1 MTSERLLSSVWRMV
15 AAGALW
21 LHVAA
26 GVGAVAA
33 AEPELR
39 PGHWVEVP
47 HSRLRAVAPSES
59 PGGNVAKAVE
69 AWSGGALDTK
79 RNQML
84 VWGGGHSNY
93 AGNELY
99 AFQLDEMRWAR
110 LSDPSPAD
118 DSKAAVY
125 PDGQPR
131 SRHTYNY
138 IEYVPAW
145 DRLVSFGG
153 SGPWPRGGGEF
164 TREIS
169 EFDFDR
175 RTWITGVRPP
185 VPPGG
190 SMIAAIAR
198 IDPSSGDV
206 YFIPGAKGALMRLD
220 TRTQQWHGGWGRG
233 YLTAHATAAID
244 PVRRVMVAVGKG
256 ASDGS
261 GQIWLWNLDKPS
273 APTSLVGRTTGDRSV
288 EKAMAPG
295 FVYHPASRKFVAWI
309 GGTDVYTFDPERLE
323 WRRVPAAIDNVVD
336 PGPQSLRGTY
346 GRFQYVESLDAF
358 VLVNDVDQ
366 NVFLLRAD
374 FGSAADAPSGV
385 GAMPPGI
392 SLQASP
398 AKVAAGEYAQ
408 ISWSTTGADQC
419 GAEGSWSGEIPVEGV
434 RTMVV
439 PPGGAR
445 YVIRCAG
452 SGGTAQASA
461 SVAVPQRPAVVL
473 RAQPEVVESG
483 GATTVEWS
491 AIMASGCRA
500 SGAWHGPRATSG
512 VERIANIRQASQF
525 VLECDGD
532 GGSGR
537 AKAVVGLSAI
547 EPQPPDPGSDATSEP
562 RGGLGGTGL
571 IANGVL
577 LALAAGRWSSQRRL
591 RDPGATV

>member
-1 MTSERLLSSVWRMV
+1 MTSERLLSNVWKLA

-21 LHVAA
+21 LHGAA
-26 GVGAVAA
+26 GVGPAGAAV
-33 AEPELR
+33 PELR

-47 HSRLRAVAPSES
+47 NSRLRAVAPAAS

-79 RNQML
+79 RNQLL

-93 AGNELY
+93 AGNEVY
-99 AFQLDEMRWAR
+99 AFQLNEMRWAR

-118 DSKAAVY
+118 DSKAPVY

-138 IEYVPAW
+138 IEYVAAW

-175 RTWITGVRPP
+175 RTWVTGARPP

-198 IDPSSGDV
+198 TDPSSGDV
-206 YFIPGAKGALMRLD
+206 YFIPGARAALMRLD
-220 TRTQQWHGGWGRG
+220 TRSQQWHGGWGRG

-244 PVRRVMVAVGKG
+244 PARRVMVAVGKG
-256 ASDGS
+256 ASDGG
-261 GQIWLWNLDKPS
+261 GQIWLWDLDEPS
-273 APTSLVGRTTGDRSV
+273 APTNLLGRTTGDRSV

-323 WRRVPAAIDNVVD
+323 WRRVPAAIDNAVD

-346 GRFQYVESLDAF
+346 GRFQYVERLDAF

-366 NVFLLRAD
+366 NVFLFRPD
-374 FGSAADAPSGV
+374 FGAATDASSGV
-385 GAMPPGI
+385 GALPPGI
-392 SLQASP
+392 SLLASP
-398 AKVAAGEYAQ
+398 SQVAAGESAQ
-408 ISWSTTGADQC
+408 ISWSTAGADQC
-419 GAEGSWSGEIPVEGV
+419 GADGSWSGPIPVEGV
-434 RTMVV
+434 RAMVV

-445 YVIRCAG
+445 YIIRCTG
-452 SGGTAQASA
+452 SGGTAEASA
-461 SVAVPQRPAVVL
+461 SVAVPPRPAVVV
-473 RAQPEVVESG
+473 RAEPEVIESG
-483 GATTVEWS
+483 GTTTVEWS
-491 AIMASGCRA
+491 AIMASGCSA

-512 VERIANIRQASQF
+512 VERIANIHEVSRF
-525 VLECDGD
+525 VLECDGE

-537 AKAVVGLSAI
+537 AKAEVRLSAI
-547 EPQPPDPGSDATSEP
+547 KPDSPDLGPEAVPES
-562 RGGLGGTGL
+562 RGGLGCTGL

-591 RDPGATV
+591 RGPGATV